1 MGNNQRGQS
10 QTLINEE
17 PLDRAPTIQRS
28 QTMNNPVIIN
38 DNPIKKE
45 DLDLDPLEQQVQMVF
60 DELIESINQLDQ
72 DIEAMVRELNQQQ
85 Q

>member
-10 QTLINEE
+10 QTQVNEE
-17 PLDRAPTIQRS
+17 PLDQAPTIQRS
-28 QTMNNPVIIN
+28 QTMNI
-38 DNPIKKE
+38 PIKKE

-60 DELIESINQLDQ
+60 DELIESINELDK